1 MAKQFPM
8 ETVPIIKIVATC
20 LPLEITY
27 YNCTRKTI
35 GLYLISLKNNWPL
48 SYKFEHSDLTILILG
63 IHNRNNTM

>member
-35 GLYLISLKNNWPL
+35 GLYLINLN
-48 SYKFEHSDLTILILG
+48 IVI
-63 IHNRNNTM
+63 